1 MKILIKVCI
10 SHIFLPIWNMQILY
24 GPVSMQWNWKEFI
37 WKKTC
42 IVFNKD
48 RQTHLKCF
56 FENLNSLNVY
66 QINTYRHLN
75 IMHKFIKY
83 QISLIFSD
91 LTEKTFHK
99 YPANFSRLS
108 FSLKRYYLNGTKCFI
123 SILGPKLWNDFIK
136 AMIKLFCI

>member
-1 MKILIKVCI
+1 MGQYLCSETEKSLFK
-10 SHIFLPIWNMQILY
+10 
-24 GPVSMQWNWKEFI
+24 
-37 WKKTC
+37 KKTC

-48 RQTHLKCF
+48 RQTHLKSF
-56 FENLNSLNVY
+56 FENLNALNVY

-75 IMHKFIKY
+75 FLHKFIKH

-91 LTEKTFHK
+91 LTERTFHK

-108 FSLKRYYLNGTKCFI
+108 FYLKRYYLNGTKCSI

-136 AMIKLFCI
+136 AMIKLFCV